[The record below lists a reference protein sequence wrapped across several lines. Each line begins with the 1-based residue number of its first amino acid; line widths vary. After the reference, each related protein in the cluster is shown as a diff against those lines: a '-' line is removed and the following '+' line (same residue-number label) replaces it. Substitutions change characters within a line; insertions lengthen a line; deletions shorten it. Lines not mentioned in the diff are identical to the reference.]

1 MSIVVVIAKECI
13 PGRVK
18 TRLHPALSYEGAAEL
33 ASASLDDTLK
43 TVTALIEGHAHAQGA
58 HVAHS
63 ATAPTRRILAFD
75 GVTPPPAAAGW
86 EILPQVDG
94 DLDERLAAI
103 FDTCDEPTLLVGM
116 DTPQLSAALLAPVF
130 ADWASAARPGPGLHE
145 ATTDAWFGPAADGG
159 FWALGLNK
167 PTGALIRGVA
177 MSRDDTGATQL
188 TRLTD
193 AGLRVRMLDTLTDVD
208 TIEAATEVAALAPD
222 GRFAATLAALT
233 AAAPG
238 PVAAP
243 IAPVAASTAATV
255 HPSPRPTSPA
265 TRRD

>member
-1 MSIVVVIAKECI
+1 MTIVVVIAKECL

-33 ASASLDDTLK
+33 ASASLDDTLAA
-43 TVTALIEGHAHAQGA
+43 VNALEAT
-58 HVAHS
+58 HS
-63 ATAPTRRILAFD
+63 AFPARRILAFD

-130 ADWASAARPGPGLHE
+130 ADWAAAARPGPGLRS

-188 TRLTD
+188 ARLQD
-193 AGLRVRMLDTLTDVD
+193 AGLRVRMLDTLVDVD
-208 TIEAATEVAALAPD
+208 TIEAAHDVAALAPD
-222 GRFAATLAALT
+222 GRFAATLEALT
-233 AAAPG
+233 APGVTTAEALTAPG
-238 PVAAP
+238 V
-243 IAPVAASTAATV
+243 T
-255 HPSPRPTSPA
+255 
-265 TRRD
+265 

>member
-1 MSIVVVIAKECI
+1 MSIVVVIAKECL

-33 ASASLDDTLK
+33 ASASLDDTLA
-43 TVTALIEGHAHAQGA
+43 VVNALPAFTETEGVSPARA
-58 HVAHS
+58 
-63 ATAPTRRILAFD
+63 RRILAFD
-75 GVTPPPAAAGW
+75 GVTPPSAAAGW

-103 FDTCDEPTLLVGM
+103 FDSCDEPTLLVGM

-130 ADWASAARPGPGLHE
+130 ADWDAATRPGLRSTP
-145 ATTDAWFGPAADGG
+145 TDAWFGPAADGG

-188 TRLTD
+188 ARLTD

-208 TIEAATEVAALAPD
+208 TIETATEVAAIAPD
-222 GRFAATLAALT
+222 GRFAATLEALT
-233 AAAPG
+233 AS
-238 PVAAP
+238 
-243 IAPVAASTAATV
+243 ASDLKG
-255 HPSPRPTSPA
+255 
-265 TRRD
+265 TR